1 MKFGEYVAKLNNFL
15 KENPK
20 AGKFETY
27 SATDP
32 EGNGYYRVNYGP
44 ELRMTTEEKPGTYRL
59 ESLIQEA
66 DIEYMKEE
74 DEEFEYKP
82 NVVLIAP

>member
-1 MKFGEYVAKLNNFL
+1 MKFGEYVAKLNEFL

-32 EGNGYYRVNYGP
+32 EGNGYYCVNYGP
-44 ELRMTTEEKPGTYRL
+44 ELRMSDNPGSYRL
-59 ESLIQEA
+59 DSLIQED
-66 DIEYMKEE
+66 DIEYMKEG

-82 NVVLIAP
+82 NVVLVAP